1 MQEIIVPSLVGA
13 LLAISWYWLMD
24 FLPPFREAR
33 RAAAMPAAQPEA
45 ARAEAGAGIGEM
57 IKYVVI
63 AAALAKRQQARRI
76 AVLQTGKARA
86 DLPALQEAVGASHEV
101 TLVSVDEAL
110 RTRYDV
116 LVSVGDEPG
125 AVPGSILK
133 VYDMNLK
140 LEDLGQDVRIAVG
153 TPRA

>member
-1 MQEIIVPSLVGA
+1 
-13 LLAISWYWLMD
+13 
-24 FLPPFREAR
+24 
-33 RAAAMPAAQPEA
+33 
-45 ARAEAGAGIGEM
+45 M

-153 TPRA
+153 TPKA